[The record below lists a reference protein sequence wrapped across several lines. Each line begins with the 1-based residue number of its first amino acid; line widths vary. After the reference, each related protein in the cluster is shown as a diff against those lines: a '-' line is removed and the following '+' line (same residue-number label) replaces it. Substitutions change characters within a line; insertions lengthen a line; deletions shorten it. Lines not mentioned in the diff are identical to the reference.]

1 MKKYLLYLLLPLL
14 TVLCSAFSC
23 ADDCEEAAEGT
34 IFKFEGQWC
43 VTNVYAGNAA
53 SVLDMS
59 KNVKAYWSLRRDY
72 TYTLCQTSGDV
83 VATFADGVLNAENI
97 AWRRSTAE
105 FEPTTKRVDLGLYK
119 GNYEFTNS
127 DTFYLYDQDGTRYT
141 FSRIKTIKQ

>member
-14 TVLCSAFSC
+14 SALCLAAAC
-23 ADDCEEAAEGT
+23 DDNCDEAAEGT

-43 VTNVYAGNAA
+43 VTNIYAGANA
-53 SVLDMS
+53 SVLDMA

-97 AWRRSTAE
+97 AWRRSTSE
-105 FEPTTKRVDLGLYK
+105 FEPTTTHVDLGLYK
-119 GNYEFTNS
+119 GTYEFVNPDCFDLTA
-127 DTFYLYDQDGTRYT
+127 QDGTRYT

>member
-14 TVLCSAFSC
+14 SALCLAAAC
-23 ADDCEEAAEGT
+23 DDNCDEAAEGT

-43 VTNVYAGNAA
+43 VTNIYAGANA
-53 SVLDMS
+53 SVLDMA
-59 KNVKAYWSLRRDY
+59 KNVKAYWSLHKNY

-83 VATFADGVLNAENI
+83 VATYADGVLNAENI

-105 FEPTTKRVDLGLYK
+105 FEPTTTRVDLGLYK
-119 GNYEFTNS
+119 GNYEFVNPDCFELTVE
-127 DTFYLYDQDGTRYT
+127 DGTRYT